1 MGMEDEISPPVV
13 TPPLKRGR
21 RKEHS
26 PTQEVMHNRIP
37 IRGNSEDDTTSTSTA
52 LCAAVVP
59 EATLAPQPLV
69 DKSDTESQSSS
80 KSSVSIDRIQAALRQ
95 KRLEEQLA
103 REQAKMLE
111 TKLELEKAKSSSR
124 SNSSRSRSRKV
135 KSFYPWFP

>member
-1 MGMEDEISPPVV
+1 MNVGMEDEISPPVV

-26 PTQEVMHNRIP
+26 PTQEVMHNRIHF
-37 IRGNSEDDTTSTSTA
+37 RGNSEDDTTSTSTA
-52 LCAAVVP
+52 LCAAMVP
-59 EATLAPQPLV
+59 EATLAPQPIG

-111 TKLELEKAKSSSR
+111 TKLELESS
-124 SNSSRSRSRKV
+124 
-135 KSFYPWFP
+135 YWE